1 MFIQTIYFLGKYF
14 STKVSRQLTLRKNF
28 TTKAATS
35 ALNAANGVYC
45 RSNWEKITFKRFRDL
60 FGGNTEAFITY

>member
-1 MFIQTIYFLGKYF
+1 MFIQTVYFLGKYF

-35 ALNAANGVYC
+35 ALNAANGVHC
-45 RSNWEKITFKRFRDL
+45 RSSWEKLLLKRFREL